1 MVSVCMAT
9 FNGEKFIKEQIDSIL
24 CQLSDYDELI
34 VSDDGS
40 TDKTVDII
48 KSYNDRRISIFNHVR
63 NFETNSLTSIVSS
76 NFENAIKHAKG
87 DYIFLSDQDD
97 VWLPNKIEHTLQA
110 ILKMETKEPDK
121 SLLVFTDVF
130 VVDSELKKISSS
142 FIKREGYDVSVV
154 TDVNRLAVSNCIM
167 GCTVMINSIAKQ
179 FVLPF
184 SKYTLMH
191 DWWIGLIIAK
201 YGKVTYLDEPTSLYR
216 QHSNNQVGSGKITFL
231 YYLNRLCHLNAFF
244 EVNYKYIRMIKDLPF
259 KVNLFT
265 LLVRKWKYSLCKFIN
280 QLI

>member
-1 MVSVCMAT
+1 MIDILLST
-9 FNGEKFIKEQIDSIL
+9 YNGEKYLYAQ
-24 CQLSDYDELI
+24 I
-34 VSDDGS
+34 VSIQKQTMQNWRLLVRDDGS
-40 TDKTVDII
+40 TDNTIDILESFVLTD
-48 KSYNDRRISIFNHVR
+48 KRILFLKDNKGNLGVVR
-63 NFETNSLTSIVSS
+63 SFEQLLYYS
-76 NFENAIKHAKG
+76 NAN
-87 DYIFLSDQDD
+87 YIMFVDQDD

-110 ILKMETKEPDK
+110 ILKMETKEPNK
-121 SLLVFTDVF
+121 PLLVFTDVF
-130 VVDSELKKISSS
+130 VVDSELKEISSS

-201 YGKVTYLDEPTSLYR
+201 YGKVTYLDESTSLYR
-216 QHSNNQVGSGKITFL
+216 QHANNQVGSGKITFL
-231 YYLNRLCHLNAFF
+231 YYMKRLSHLNAFF

-259 KVNLFT
+259 KINLFT

>member
-1 MVSVCMAT
+1 
-9 FNGEKFIKEQIDSIL
+9 
-24 CQLSDYDELI
+24 
-34 VSDDGS
+34 
-40 TDKTVDII
+40 
-48 KSYNDRRISIFNHVR
+48 
-63 NFETNSLTSIVSS
+63 
-76 NFENAIKHAKG
+76 
-87 DYIFLSDQDD
+87 
-97 VWLPNKIEHTLQA
+97 
-110 ILKMETKEPDK
+110 
-121 SLLVFTDVF
+121 
-130 VVDSELKKISSS
+130 
-142 FIKREGYDVSVV
+142 
-154 TDVNRLAVSNCIM
+154 
-167 GCTVMINSIAKQ
+167 MINSIAKQ

-216 QHSNNQVGSGKITFL
+216 QHANNQVGSGKITFL
-231 YYLNRLCHLNAFF
+231 YYLKRLCHLNAFF

>member
-97 VWLPNKIEHTLQA
+97 VWLPNKISEGVQSLRSSDVVLLNASAVDADLQIIIPDFFFQLHTKSGFIYNLYRNTYIGCCVCFRRKWLPLILPFPKKLPIYQGGWIYA
-110 ILKMETKEPDK
+110 II
-121 SLLVFTDVF
+121 
-130 VVDSELKKISSS
+130 ELKGKICINKTITMLFRRHGNNTSS
-142 FIKREGYDVSVV
+142 
-154 TDVNRLAVSNCIM
+154 T
-167 GCTVMINSIAKQ
+167 AKES
-179 FVLPF
+179 PF
-184 SKYTLMH
+184 SFLQQLTNRMLFLCLVLKRLIFKY
-191 DWWIGLIIAK
+191 
-201 YGKVTYLDEPTSLYR
+201 
-216 QHSNNQVGSGKITFL
+216 
-231 YYLNRLCHLNAFF
+231 
-244 EVNYKYIRMIKDLPF
+244 
-259 KVNLFT
+259 
-265 LLVRKWKYSLCKFIN
+265 
-280 QLI
+280 

>member
-97 VWLPNKIEHTLQA
+97 VWLPNKISEGVQ
-110 ILKMETKEPDK
+110 
-121 SLLVFTDVF
+121 SLRSSDV
-130 VVDSELKKISSS
+130 
-142 FIKREGYDVSVV
+142 
-154 TDVNRLAVSNCIM
+154 
-167 GCTVMINSIAKQ
+167 
-179 FVLPF
+179 VL
-184 SKYTLMH
+184 
-191 DWWIGLIIAK
+191 
-201 YGKVTYLDEPTSLYR
+201 
-216 QHSNNQVGSGKITFL
+216 
-231 YYLNRLCHLNAFF
+231 LNASA
-244 EVNYKYIRMIKDLPF
+244 VDA
-259 KVNLFT
+259 
-265 LLVRKWKYSLCKFIN
+265 
-280 QLI
+280 